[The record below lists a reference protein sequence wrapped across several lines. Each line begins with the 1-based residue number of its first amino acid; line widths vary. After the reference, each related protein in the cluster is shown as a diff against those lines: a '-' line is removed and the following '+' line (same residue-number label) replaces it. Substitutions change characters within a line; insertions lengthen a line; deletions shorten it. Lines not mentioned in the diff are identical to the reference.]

1 MRFGVLQ
8 KGLILVAVPVVLEVI
23 LISVL
28 GYLLHKSDLL
38 FAEETEH
45 RKLAMDG
52 ARLAFANTNAG
63 AAIVEMWTRQ
73 DLSRMRYFE
82 KECSRID
89 KLAKAVHGY
98 KLPEGIDGK
107 IDIMETQASVTRQ
120 LRKFAEI
127 TNEGFGLESMRAIME
142 GQKEL
147 RRDLNRMMLL
157 LRKRYRDLD
166 NGLPIEWKKMQDVQ
180 DATVLALEIG
190 IATNLIV
197 AISLLFY
204 FRKSFVMPTE
214 RIRKNLDLMA
224 NNQALLPP
232 LPHTDEIAELDRTL
246 HSMVHELELVKQR
259 EHALFRNS
267 SDVIGILTPN
277 LIFSSVN
284 PASKR
289 MWGVEPENVLGKPV
303 TQFVASEHMDLVLGR
318 LEEARASGKAVGFG
332 CSMFLP
338 EKRIETFWSV
348 FWSPDGS
355 ACHCV
360 IHDISDAK
368 ELEKQREAYMRLIA
382 SDFRLPLSRMNGLV
396 DDLVAGKDG
405 ALPEAVSKK
414 ITSAAETLGRMVT
427 MVDEL
432 IDLETLKENE
442 IKLNRK
448 DWTVRALI
456 DAAIK
461 DTESMAVSRQIRLEA
476 ACSDDLHFAADFD
489 RMVRVL
495 VNFIS
500 NAIKFSPVGSQILV
514 NVSRIGRSA
523 QGSDSAGAKDDSG
536 YDDAIKVEV
545 IDKGRGISSEG
556 LSALFQPYKQVS
568 AADGKRGKGTGLGLV
583 VCKRVVEQ
591 HGGEVGASSIEGQG
605 SNFWFILP
613 VRESLPRLKEIAAP
627 AVLPKLPTETSI
639 AGLMALKQAPLWGNL
654 SLKKKGLVLIGLPL
668 VFQCAFVGLMMSWM
682 LEAGET
688 LRQEIHNKEVTRTV
702 SHVCNSFFD
711 ISVVLRRPVFS
722 RSDIELALGD
732 LPQRVNHMTQAC
744 EGDPVAQK
752 NAAPFLF
759 FVDNTVLTVTK
770 RLNRIIRKQDE
781 MNPKTLERYANAMVT
796 MNADL
801 GKRAEALIDA
811 VERYNAKNPEKLLQ
825 LRNMQVYALG
835 IGLLVNVGIAVWL
848 AMYFS
853 KDVIRRLLVMSDN
866 SRRLALSQPL
876 NPLIAGKDELALL
889 DKSFH
894 ETAETLIEA
903 RARESAYLDNAQNII
918 AALNPNGEFVTVNRA
933 SATLLGM
940 DSHELVGRSL
950 ADFLSERDREATMK
964 CLQTAKG
971 SSEPITFETQIV
983 SLSKPIDLS
992 WSVLWSE
999 QEQQF
1004 YGVAYDITQQRDLE
1018 RMKQEFMALLT
1029 HDLRTPLTTIQGLA
1043 ILLQT
1048 GALGSLPPAAL
1059 AKLSSIKSESDNILE
1074 LVNDLLDMSK
1084 LESGQTQFEFHEQS
1098 FAKMWGLAEE
1108 LSKRSNVKLNFE
1120 GPVPETSI
1128 FADQDRLP
1136 FALAALFAE
1145 CFENHSAEARTSA
1158 DDGILK
1164 LQLSGPA
1171 RSDSKEVIDRLS
1183 ADKPAPDLRASSR
1196 RFRLSIAKRI
1206 LQMHKAEIEASENA
1220 QSTMQLAVS
1229 FRRGD
1234 S

>member
-73 DLSRMRYFE
+73 DLSRMPYFE
-82 KECSRID
+82 KECKRID
-89 KLAKAVHGY
+89 RLAKAVQTY
-98 KLPEGIDGK
+98 KLPEGIDGNN
-107 IDIMETQASVTRQ
+107 DIMDTQASVTRQ

-127 TNEGFGLESMRAIME
+127 TSEGFGLESMRAIME
-142 GQKEL
+142 GQKAL
-147 RRDLNRMMLL
+147 RRDLNHMMLL

-166 NGLPIEWKKMQDVQ
+166 KGLPIEWRKMQDVQ

-190 IATNLIV
+190 IASNLIV
-197 AISLLFY
+197 ALSLLIY
-204 FRKSFVMPTE
+204 FRKSFVIPTE

-224 NNQALLPP
+224 NKQPLLPP

-277 LIFSSVN
+277 LLFSSVN
-284 PASKR
+284 PATKR
-289 MWGVEPENVLGKPV
+289 MWGVDPENVLGKPI
-303 TQFVASEHMDLVLGR
+303 TQFVSSEHLDLVIGR
-318 LEEARASGKAVGFG
+318 LEDARLTGKATGFA

-338 EKRIETFWSV
+338 EKKLETFWSV

-382 SDFRLPLSRMNGLV
+382 SDFRLPLSKMNGLV
-396 DDLVAGKDG
+396 DDLVTGKDG
-405 ALPEAVSKK
+405 RLPDAVSKK

-448 DWTVRALI
+448 DWKVRSLI

-476 ACSDDLHFAADFD
+476 ACPDDLHFAADFD

-500 NAIKFSPVGSQILV
+500 NAIKFSPVGSQILI
-514 NVSRIGRSA
+514 NVTHVGK
-523 QGSDSAGAKDDSG
+523 QSDSTFAGRDVDLG

-591 HGGEVGASSIEGQG
+591 HGGEVGASSIEGEG
-605 SNFWFILP
+605 SIFWFILP
-613 VRESLPRLKEIAAP
+613 VKESLPRQKESAVP
-627 AVLPKLPTETSI
+627 CVLPKLPAETSV
-639 AGLMALKQAPLWGNL
+639 AGLMAIKQAPLWGNL
-654 SLKKKGLVLIGLPL
+654 SLKKKGLILIGLPL
-668 VFQCAFVGLMMSWM
+668 VFQCAFVGLMMNWM

-759 FVDNTVLTVTK
+759 YVDNTVLTVTK
-770 RLNRIIRKQDE
+770 RLNRIIRKQE
-781 MNPKTLERYANAMVT
+781 ELSPKTLERYANAMVT

-811 VERYNAKNPEKLLQ
+811 VERYNAKNPEKLVQ
-825 LRNMQVYALG
+825 LRNMQVYALAV
-835 IGLLVNVGIAVWL
+835 GLLANVGIAVWL

-876 NPLIAGKDELALL
+876 NPLITGKDELAQL

-918 AALNPNGEFVTVNRA
+918 AALSPNGEFVTVNRA
-933 SATLLGM
+933 SSTLLGM
-940 DSHELVGRSL
+940 DNQELVGRSIT
-950 ADFLSERDREATMK
+950 DFLSERDREAAMK
-964 CLQTAKG
+964 CLQMAKG
-971 SSEPITFETQIV
+971 STEPITFETQIV
-983 SLSKPIDLS
+983 SSSKPIDLS

-1048 GALGSLPPAAL
+1048 GALGPLPPEAL

-1098 FAKMWGLAEE
+1098 FAKMWGIAEE
-1108 LSKRSNVKLNFE
+1108 LSKRSNVTLNFD

-1158 DDGILK
+1158 VDGILK

-1171 RSDSKEVIDRLS
+1171 RADSKEVIDRLS
-1183 ADKPAPDLRASSR
+1183 ADKSAPDLRASSR

-1206 LQMHKAEIEASENA
+1206 LQMHNAEIEASENSH
-1220 QSTMQLAVS
+1220 STMQLAVS
-1229 FRRGD
+1229 FRRGE